1 VSEETD
7 VLSNE
12 ERAQAALDTKD
23 KAQKLKDKAQQLK
36 DKAQQLKDK
45 AQQLK
50 DKALQAIWIS
60 EIFEGILFNFNS

>member
-1 VSEETD
+1 VSEETG

-12 ERAQAALDTKD
+12 ERAQAALGTKD
-23 KAQKLKDKAQQLK
+23 KAQKLKDKAQQLN

-45 AQQLK
+45 AS
-50 DKALQAIWIS
+50 QAIWIS

>member
-1 VSEETD
+1 MSEETG

-12 ERAQAALDTKD
+12 ERAQAALGTKD

-36 DKAQQLKDK
+36 DKAS
-45 AQQLK
+45 
-50 DKALQAIWIS
+50 QAIWIS

>member
-1 VSEETD
+1 VSEETG

-12 ERAQAALDTKD
+12 ERAQAALGTKD

-36 DKAQQLKDK
+36 DKAS
-45 AQQLK
+45 
-50 DKALQAIWIS
+50 QAIWIS

>member
-1 VSEETD
+1 MSEETG

-36 DKAQQLKDK
+36 DKA
-45 AQQLK
+45 
-50 DKALQAIWIS
+50 LQAIWIS

>member
-1 VSEETD
+1 MSEETD

-36 DKAQQLKDK
+36 DKA
-45 AQQLK
+45 
-50 DKALQAIWIS
+50 LQAIWIS